1 LLALGCC
8 VSHHAD
14 AVPGLLVSDFAT
26 DGDFSVIDH
35 ARVLSLLE
43 VLVLFDSQ
51 FVFDSLILEEVLN
64 VDVPALMVVGL
75 LNGVIA
81 GEESLELGVPLGLSI
96 SRGLSAVIA
105 ESGGGSCT
113 KAASGSVFG

>member
-1 LLALGCC
+1 LALSCC
-8 VSHHAD
+8 ISHHAD
-14 AVPGLLVSDFAT
+14 AVPCLLVSDLAT
-26 DGDFSVIDH
+26 DSDLSVIDH
-35 ARVLSLLE
+35 ARVLSFLK
-43 VLVLFDSQ
+43 VLVLLNPQ

-75 LNGVIA
+75 LRGFIA

-105 ESGGGSCT
+105 ESR
-113 KAASGSVFG
+113 